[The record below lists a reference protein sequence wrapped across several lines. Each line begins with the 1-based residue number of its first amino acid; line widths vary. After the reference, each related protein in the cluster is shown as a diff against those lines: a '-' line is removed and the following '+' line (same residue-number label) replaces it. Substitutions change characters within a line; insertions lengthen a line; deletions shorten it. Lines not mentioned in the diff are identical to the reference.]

1 MGVIMT
7 PRKELELTKMR
18 ESIQEWKKTIEEN
31 NLINKQLQ
39 TMIENMERAIQ
50 KMENESNVNIY

>member
-1 MGVIMT
+1 MT

-39 TMIENMERAIQ
+39 TMIENMERTIQ